1 MLAELDA
8 AAVRHWCTAGLEA
21 ITAAR
26 QEHDDLTLYPAPD
39 ADTDSNLQL
48 TMTAVVEAIA
58 AAPTDMAG
66 TTRAMAYGAL
76 MGARGNSGVILSQLL
91 RGVTEVFGALETV
104 GPAELATALT
114 RAAELAYAA
123 VATPVEGTLL
133 TVARQ
138 AAEAVQARYAVPG
151 AQLDALVTVARE
163 AAAASLARTP
173 DLLPQL
179 RAAGVVDAGG
189 RGLCVLLE
197 ALEAVVTGRDVASA
211 PGLLVARDRSGLAAA
226 REAGSDAFAYEVQFL
241 LRDASAAAIGT
252 LTEVLGSLGDSLV
265 VVGGDG
271 LYNVHVHVHDVGAA
285 VEAGVEA
292 GRPFRITVIRFAG
305 QLLAEAGPMLNQPR
319 AVVAVASGV
328 GLAGLFRAA
337 GALVVDGGP
346 TANPSTA
353 ELLDAARR
361 SGAREVVLLPN
372 DGNVRAVADAAA
384 RAAREDGLVVAVV
397 PTNSPLQGLAAL
409 SVASAVTAF
418 ENNVAAMLEAAA
430 GTRWAAVTRAV
441 RGAPTPAGRCAKGD
455 VLGLL
460 EGEVVAV
467 GGEVEQVGRELLHQM
482 LLGGGELVTVVCG
495 MDAADGAGDRLSSY
509 VRDAHPGVEVL
520 LYDGGQPHCPLL
532 LGVE

>member
-8 AAVRHWCTAGLEA
+8 AAVRHWCTTGLEA

-26 QEHDDLTLYPAPD
+26 QELDDLNVYPVPD
-39 ADTDSNLQL
+39 GDTGSNLQL
-48 TMTAVVEAIA
+48 TMTTVVEAIA
-58 AAPTDMAG
+58 AAPTDLAG
-66 TTRAMAYGAL
+66 TTRSMAYGRV
-76 MGARGNSGVILSQLL
+76 MSARGNSGVILSQLL
-91 RGVTEVFGALETV
+91 RGVTELFGALETV
-104 GPAELATALT
+104 GPAELAKALT

-123 VATPVEGTLL
+123 VATPVKRTLL

-138 AAEAVQARYAVPG
+138 ATEAVQARYAVPG
-151 AQLDALVTVARE
+151 AQLHALVTVARE
-163 AAAASLARTP
+163 AAAGSLARTP
-173 DLLPQL
+173 DLLRQL

-197 ALEAVVTGRDVASA
+197 AVVTGRAVASA

-226 REAGSDAFAYEVQFL
+226 REVGSDAFADEAQVL
-241 LRDASAAAIGT
+241 LRDASATAVGT

-265 VVGGDG
+265 VVVGGDA
-271 LYNVHVHVHDVGAA
+271 LHTVHVHVNDVGAA
-285 VEAGVEA
+285 VQAGVEA
-292 GRPFRITVIRFAG
+292 GRPFRITVTLFAD
-305 QLLAEAGPMLNQPR
+305 QLLAEAGPMLNQLR

-328 GLAGLFRAA
+328 DLAGLLRAA
-337 GALVVDGGP
+337 GALVLDGGP

-353 ELLDAARR
+353 ELTAAARR

-384 RAAREDGLVVAVV
+384 RAAREDGLAVAVV

-418 ENNVAAMLEAAA
+418 EDDVAAMVEAAA

-441 RGAPTPAGRCAKGD
+441 PGAPTPAGGCAKGD

-460 EGEVVAV
+460 EGEVVV
-467 GGEVEQVGRELLHQM
+467 GGEVDQVGCELWHQM
-482 LLGGGELVTVVCG
+482 LLGGG
-495 MDAADGAGDRLSSY
+495 DQLSFY
-509 VRDAHPGVEVL
+509 VRDAHPGIEVL
-520 LYDGGQPHCPLL
+520 VYDGGQPHCRLL